1 MKGNVL
7 SFVAEPWFPLLILG
21 IIMAMLVASVI
32 FGIDIGK
39 FFGSFGSL
47 VPK

>member
-7 SFVAEPWFPLLILG
+7 SFVAEPWFLLILG
-21 IIMAMLVASVI
+21 IIMAILVASVI
-32 FGIDIGK
+32 FGIDTGK